1 MNMMKHRGYIARVE
15 YDSEDRIFV
24 GHLAGINDIVGF
36 HGSSVD
42 GLEAAFKEAVNEYIA
57 ISEKTGRPVQR
68 PYSGN
73 LMLRVTPEVHAAA
86 ATAAEAKGKSLN
98 QWASEV
104 LGNASQI

>member
-1 MNMMKHRGYIARVE
+1 MNMMKYRGYIARVE
-15 YDSEDRIFV
+15 YDNEDRIFV
-24 GHLAGINDIVGF
+24 GHLAGIKDIVGF

-42 GLEAAFKEAVNEYIA
+42 ELETAFHEAVNEYIA
-57 ISEKTGRPVQR
+57 ISEKTGRPAQR

-86 ATAAEAKGKSLN
+86 VTAAEAKGKSLN

-104 LGNASQI
+104 LDNASQI

>member
-1 MNMMKHRGYIARVE
+1 MNMMKYKGYIARVE

-24 GHLAGINDIVGF
+24 GHLAGIKDIVGF

-42 GLEAAFKEAVNEYIA
+42 ELETAFQEAVNEYLA
-57 ISEKTGRPVQR
+57 ISEKTGRPIQR

-98 QWASEV
+98 QWATEV

>member
-1 MNMMKHRGYIARVE
+1 MNIMKYRGYIARVE
-15 YDSEDRIFV
+15 YDDEDRIFV
-24 GHLAGINDIVGF
+24 GHLAGIKDIVGF

-42 GLEAAFKEAVNEYIA
+42 ELETAFHDAVNDYIA

-73 LMLRVTPEVHAAA
+73 LMLRISPEVHAAA

-104 LGNASQI
+104 LSNASQI

>member
-1 MNMMKHRGYIARVE
+1 MNMMKYRGYIARVE

-24 GHLAGINDIVGF
+24 GHLAGIKDIVGF

-42 GLEAAFKEAVNEYIA
+42 ELETAFHEAVNEYIA

-104 LGNASQI
+104 LGNASQV

>member
-1 MNMMKHRGYIARVE
+1 MNMMKYGDYIARVE
-15 YDSEDRIFV
+15 YDNEDRIFV
-24 GHLAGINDIVGF
+24 GHLAGIKDIVGF
-36 HGSSVD
+36 HGSTVD
-42 GLEAAFKEAVNEYIA
+42 ELETAFHTAVDEYIA
-57 ISEKTGRPVQR
+57 ISEKTGRPAQR

-73 LMLRVTPEVHAAA
+73 LMLRISPEVHAAA